1 MSQTTFK
8 KIAEEKIQPKE
19 FCFDKQNMVMAKKI
33 LKIYPKNYKE
43 SSIMPLL
50 SIAQNQNNGWL
61 PKKAIEYVSSFLE
74 IPEIKVLEIATFYSM
89 YNLSPV
95 GRFHIEVCTTSPCM
109 LRGSDEILSFCEK
122 KLAVQVGEISKDK
135 MFSLNRVECLGAC
148 VNAPIVKVNQDYFED
163 LDLNSTDKLI
173 NNLINKKKIKIGS
186 QSGRKGSEPRKIYY
200 DKKR

>member
-1 MSQTTFK
+1 MSLTSFK
-8 KIAEEKIQPKE
+8 KIADEKIQPKD
-19 FCFDKQNMVMAKKI
+19 FSFDRDNMLLAKKI
-33 LKIYPKNYKE
+33 LKIYPKNFKE

-61 PKKAIEYVSSFLE
+61 PKKAIEYVSDFLE

-95 GRFHIEVCTTSPCM
+95 GKFHIEVCTTSPCM

-122 KLAVQVGEISKDK
+122 KLAIQEGGISKDK
-135 MFSLNRVECLGAC
+135 MFSLSRVECLGAC
-148 VNAPIVKVNQDYFED
+148 VNAPIIKINKNYYED

-173 NNLINKKKIKIGS
+173 NNLLNDKKIKIGS
-186 QSGRKGSEPRKIYY
+186 QSGRKGSEPRKSSY

>member
-8 KIAEEKIQPKE
+8 KIAEEKVQPKE
-19 FCFDKQNMVMAKKI
+19 FCFDKQNILLAKKI
-33 LKIYPKNYKE
+33 LKIYPKNFKE

-61 PKKAIEYVSSFLE
+61 PKKAIEYVASFLD

-95 GRFHIEVCTTSPCM
+95 GEFHIEVCTTSPCM
-109 LRGSDEILSFCEK
+109 LRGSDDILSFCEK
-122 KLAVQVGEISKDK
+122 KLAVQVGGISKDK

-148 VNAPIVKVNQDYFED
+148 VNAPVVKINQDYYED

-173 NNLINKKKIKIGS
+173 SNITNKKKIKIGS
-186 QSGRKGSEPRKIYY
+186 QSGRKGSEPRKATN

>member
-1 MSQTTFK
+1 MLL
-8 KIAEEKIQPKE
+8 
-19 FCFDKQNMVMAKKI
+19 AKKI
-33 LKIYPKNYKE
+33 LKIYPKNFKE

-61 PKKAIEYVSSFLE
+61 PKKAIEYVSDFLE

-95 GRFHIEVCTTSPCM
+95 GKFHIEVCTTSPCM

-122 KLAVQVGEISKDK
+122 KLAIQEGGISKDK
-135 MFSLNRVECLGAC
+135 MFSLSRVECLGAC
-148 VNAPIVKVNQDYFED
+148 VNAPIIKINKNYYED
-163 LDLNSTDKLI
+163 LDLNSADKLI
-173 NNLINKKKIKIGS
+173 NNISNDKKIKIGS
-186 QSGRKGSEPRKIYY
+186 QSGRKGSEPRKISY